1 MPHIQICTPEKATKE
16 VLAVY
21 EEFYTRM
28 QFPSAPNFIMT
39 QGHAPAVARGTWDL
53 VRNVLVTGELPRWI
67 KEMMFVAISYD
78 RNCRYCA
85 AAHVACCRML
95 KVDPE
100 WIELAARSSDA
111 IPDPKLREMM
121 LFALKCARDPQSLT
135 TGDYAGLRSYGLSDN
150 EILEI
155 ISMAG
160 LAVYANILAD
170 ATGMEADAMFADYK
184 SEAKP
189 DMARA
194 RTSAPAASVKGRAVP

>member
-1 MPHIQICTPEKATKE
+1 MASKE

-39 QGHAPAVARGTWDL
+39 QGHAPTVARGTWDL
-53 VRNVLVTGELPRWI
+53 VRNVLVSGELPRWI

-78 RNCRYCA
+78 RNCGYCT
-85 AAHVACCRML
+85 AAHMACCRML

-100 WIELAARSSDA
+100 WIELSARSVQA
-111 IPDPKLREMM
+111 IPDPKMRDMM
-121 LFALKCARDPQSLT
+121 LFALKCSREPQSLT
-135 TGDYAGLRSYGLSDN
+135 APDFARLRLHGLSDK

-170 ATGMEADAMFADYK
+170 ATGMEADEMFGDY
-184 SEAKP
+184 
-189 DMARA
+189 
-194 RTSAPAASVKGRAVP
+194 APAATPGAAGAVA